1 MILLYLKIR
10 VLYDWMVHG
19 LFQSWTVTWTGLE
32 LEVTQDLYS
41 FLLEPVLYC
50 GEIDVAGIWDLL
62 DAMLLMLI
70 IKSRYS
76 RLLIEDV
83 DCLDIIQYVLTC

>member
-1 MILLYLKIR
+1 M
-10 VLYDWMVHG
+10 
-19 LFQSWTVTWTGLE
+19 
-32 LEVTQDLYS
+32 
-41 FLLEPVLYC
+41 YC